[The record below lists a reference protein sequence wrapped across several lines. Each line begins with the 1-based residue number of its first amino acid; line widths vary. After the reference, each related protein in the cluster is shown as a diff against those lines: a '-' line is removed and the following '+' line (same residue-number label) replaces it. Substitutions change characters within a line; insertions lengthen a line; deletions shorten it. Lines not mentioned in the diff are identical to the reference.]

1 MKAPTAVRPRSQGVP
16 EEPPQTGNESAIE
29 QQIAV
34 FLAGQDDGNA
44 LFSALY
50 GTIAEEPVPQHLLAL
65 VRRPR
70 RLPKGWTAAILPFP
84 GARRSMSAR
93 RATRLR

>member
-1 MKAPTAVRPRSQGVP
+1 MKAPTAARPRSQGVP

-29 QQIAV
+29 QQISV
-34 FLAGQDDGNA
+34 FLAGEDDGNA

-50 GTIAEEPVPQHLLAL
+50 GTIVEEPVPQHLLEL

-70 RLPKGWTAAILPFP
+70 RLPKGWSAAILPFP
-84 GARRSMSAR
+84 GAKRSMSAR
-93 RATRLR
+93 RAARLR